1 MAHGYLRNCK
11 TCEMLYKYKTF
22 DKSLPGP
29 WKYGYMC
36 CLFLLDPNDKI
47 KDREDC
53 ALLEI
58 HHPEKE
64 TCEAWT
70 PIREDE

>member
-1 MAHGYLRNCK
+1 M

-22 DKSLPGP
+22 DKSLPEY

-47 KDREDC
+47 TDREDV

-58 HHPEKE
+58 HYPEKE
-64 TCEAWT
+64 TCEAWR
-70 PIREDE
+70 PVMGDDE